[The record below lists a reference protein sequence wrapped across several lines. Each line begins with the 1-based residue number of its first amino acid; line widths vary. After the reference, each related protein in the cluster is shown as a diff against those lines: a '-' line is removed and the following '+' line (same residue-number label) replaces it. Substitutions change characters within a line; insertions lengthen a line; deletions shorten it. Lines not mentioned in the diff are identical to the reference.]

1 MRGEQALGVRCGSPS
16 TVSDM
21 SFSVAADEVL
31 DGLWTVVDQRGV
43 VAVRMVRTRRRHLPR
58 PAVFRT
64 RAEADA
70 CARRWNAHLDAIV
83 GWDLLPGV

>member
-1 MRGEQALGVRCGSPS
+1 M
-16 TVSDM
+16 SDM

-43 VAVRMVRTRRRHLPR
+43 VALRTVRAGRRHLPR

-70 CARRWNAHLDAIV
+70 CARRWNDHLDAVIGQTQARQV
-83 GWDLLPGV
+83 